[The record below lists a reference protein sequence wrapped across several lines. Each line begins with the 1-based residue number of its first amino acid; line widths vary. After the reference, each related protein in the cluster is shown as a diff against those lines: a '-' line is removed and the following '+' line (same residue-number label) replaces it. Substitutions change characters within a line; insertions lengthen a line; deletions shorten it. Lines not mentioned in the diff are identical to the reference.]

1 MADDQKWAVWTSIK
15 SVHLSVTIHKEND
28 IQILEDNVM
37 NKIIE
42 SIKHYWTD
50 HKVIAGVVIL
60 VIVAAVIL

>member
-1 MADDQKWAVWTSIK
+1 MECSQKHGISNLGGYIM
-15 SVHLSVTIHKEND
+15 E
-28 IQILEDNVM
+28 
-37 NKIIE
+37 KIIE

>member
-1 MADDQKWAVWTSIK
+1 
-15 SVHLSVTIHKEND
+15 
-28 IQILEDNVM
+28 M

-50 HKVIAGVVIL
+50 HKVISGVVIL

>member
-1 MADDQKWAVWTSIK
+1 MVDDQKWAVWTSIK
-15 SVHLSVTIHKEND
+15 SVHLNVTIHKEND